1 MEKSEAVQK
10 QQWVVN
16 FLKQE
21 SRVNEDIEN
30 IYLRHAEDV
39 LEFLKDM

>member
-1 MEKSEAVQK
+1 MEKSEVVQK
-10 QQWVVN
+10 QEWLVN

-21 SRVNEDIEN
+21 SRVNIDIEN
-30 IYLRHAEDV
+30 IYLRHAKDV